1 MTLARIQRWA
11 MILSG
16 YDYALS
22 YHSGDQDS
30 NVGCMSRL
38 NFNLD
43 REIEFFTM
51 DKRVSGGNRTC
62 CNFKEVTYFTKCD
75 SLLSKVCNYINHG
88 WPNIIE

>member
-22 YHSGDQDS
+22 YHSGHQDS

-38 NFNLD
+38 HFNIG

-51 DKRVSGGNRTC
+51 DKRVFLVVLEHSET
-62 CNFKEVTYFTKCD
+62 
-75 SLLSKVCNYINHG
+75 SKK
-88 WPNIIE
+88 

>member
-51 DKRVSGGNRTC
+51 DKRVAVI
-62 CNFKEVTYFTKCD
+62 EHAVT
-75 SLLSKVCNYINHG
+75 SKKWHILQSVILCYQKFV
-88 WPNIIE
+88 II

>member
-22 YHSGDQDS
+22 YHSADQDS

-51 DKRVSGGNRTC
+51 GKRGSGGNRTC
-62 CNFKEVTYFTKCD
+62 CNFKEVTYFTKWFSVIK
-75 SLLSKVCNYINHG
+75 SL
-88 WPNIIE
+88 